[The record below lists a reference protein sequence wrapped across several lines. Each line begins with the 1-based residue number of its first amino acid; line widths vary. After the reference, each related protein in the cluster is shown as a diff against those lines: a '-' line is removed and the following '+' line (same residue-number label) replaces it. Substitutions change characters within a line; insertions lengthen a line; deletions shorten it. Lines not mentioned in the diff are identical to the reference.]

1 MASPFVLPVDF
12 DAAEES
18 FVLPVGPIVAPE
30 FASLAEERKY
40 WLTMNWWY
48 ISALRSAVLGLER
61 AHGVRGVLVDLESTS
76 FRADE
81 KAELKL
87 IPSSDKWDVRRL
99 KESVVRNKYEFL
111 REEYVWLYRLERVR
125 EKASVPVSALQSLQT
140 VSKRYLEVDLLSSSD
155 TECDVPESKR
165 LKVSNSGETPFQVE
179 VPLESSTVPLEPLV
193 PLEPSTVPLE
203 EEDPEFSEWLRAVEG
218 PRPNR
223 K

>member
-48 ISALRSAVLGLER
+48 ISALRSAVVGLER

-76 FRADE
+76 FHGDE
-81 KAELKL
+81 KRELKL
-87 IPSSDKWDVRRL
+87 IPCSDNWDVRRL
-99 KESVVRNKYEFL
+99 KESLVRNKYEFL
-111 REEYVWLYRLERVR
+111 REEYLWLYRLERLQLAQQDRVR

-140 VSKRYLEVDLLSSSD
+140 VRKRYLEKSSSD
-155 TECDVPESKR
+155 TESVEVAVPESKR
-165 LKVSNSGETPFQVE
+165 LKVSNLREKVE
-179 VPLESSTVPLEPLV
+179 VPLNS
-193 PLEPSTVPLE
+193 STVPLE
-203 EEDPEFSEWLRAVEG
+203 EEDAEFAEWLRAVEG
-218 PRPNR
+218 PRPTR